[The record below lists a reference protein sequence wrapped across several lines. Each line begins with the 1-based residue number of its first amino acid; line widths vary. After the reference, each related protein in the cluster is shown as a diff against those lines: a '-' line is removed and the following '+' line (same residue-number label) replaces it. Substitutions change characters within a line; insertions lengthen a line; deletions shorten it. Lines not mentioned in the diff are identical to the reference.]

1 MIKPVAILSMLI
13 AFAMFGCNNCDECEN
28 PTYNYMMQLYDVQE
42 TPAERQVS
50 LLFQVLEGEG
60 RGVANL
66 TEEDFE
72 VLENGEPIDTEAN
85 KTIDPQSIP
94 SRISTVLL
102 LDVSSS
108 VAGFIDELKEAS
120 MVLIDQKLPNQ
131 TFAVYTFDKELR
143 LVQGFTEDTSLL
155 KNQIAAIPEDNLESS
170 TNLYGAIIEVTN
182 ESLFTWENTYSI
194 DFIEEHNLVVFTDGR
209 HNANPDITLD
219 QALTSVGH
227 KKVYVAALQSSDL
240 REEPLQQIATEGYF
254 LANDVPQVEENFK
267 KVQNRIVNLANSLYY
282 LYYTSPI
289 SDPSPRDNT
298 LEIRIKNNRLGEENA
313 IVTQFNSGGFD

>member
-1 MIKPVAILSMLI
+1 MKPVAILSILI
-13 AFAMFGCNNCDECEN
+13 AFSLSGCNNCDNCEN
-28 PTYNYMMQLYDVQE
+28 PTYNYSMQLYDIQE

-94 SRISTVLL
+94 SQISTVLL

-108 VAGFIDELKEAS
+108 VAGFIDELKAAS

-143 LVQGFTEDTSLL
+143 LVQDFTDDTNLL
-155 KNQIAAIPEDNLESS
+155 KSQISAIPEDNLESS

-182 ESLFTWENTYSI
+182 ETLFTWENTYSI

-209 HNANPDITLD
+209 HNANPDITLE
-219 QALTSVGH
+219 QALTNVGN
-227 KKVYVAALQSSDL
+227 KKVYVAALQSADL

-267 KVQNRIVNLANSLYY
+267 KVQDRIVNLANSLYY

-298 LEIRIKNNRLGEENA
+298 LEVRIKNNRLGEGNT
-313 IVTQFNSGGFD
+313 IITQFNSGGFE

>member
-1 MIKPVAILSMLI
+1 MIRPVAFLSILFAFSM
-13 AFAMFGCNNCDECEN
+13 AGCNNCDDCES
-28 PTYNYMMQLYDVQE
+28 PTYDYSMQLYDVQE
-42 TPAERQVS
+42 TPADRQVS

-66 TEEDFE
+66 TEDDFE

-108 VAGFIDELKEAS
+108 VAGFIDELKAAS

-131 TFAVYTFDKELR
+131 KFAVYAFDKELR
-143 LVQGFTEDTSLL
+143 MVQDFTDDTDLL
-155 KNQIAAIPEDNLESS
+155 KSQIAAIPEENLESS

-182 ESLFTWENTYSI
+182 ESMFKWENTYSI

-219 QALTSVGH
+219 QTLTSVGS
-227 KKVYVAALQSSDL
+227 KKVYIAALQSTDL
-240 REEPLQQIATEGYF
+240 REEPLKEIATEGYF
-254 LANDVPQVEENFK
+254 LATDVPEVEENFK
-267 KVQNRIVNLANSLYY
+267 KVQDRIVGLANSLYY

-289 SDPSPRDNT
+289 SDPSSRDNT
-298 LEIRIKNNRLGEENA
+298 LEIRIKNNRLGEQNI
-313 IVTQFNSGGFD
+313 IVTEFNSMGFE

>member
-1 MIKPVAILSMLI
+1 MNKLPIILSTLI
-13 AFAMFGCNNCDECEN
+13 ALSFFGCNNCDDCEG
-28 PTYNYMMQLYDVQE
+28 PVYNYKMQLHDIQE
-42 TPAERQVS
+42 NAAQRQVN

-66 TEEDFE
+66 TEEDFV
-72 VLENGEPIDTEAN
+72 VLENGEPVDTEAN

-108 VAGFIDELKEAS
+108 VSGFIDELKGAS
-120 MVLIDQKLPNQ
+120 MALIDQKLPNQ
-131 TFAVYTFDKELR
+131 TFAVYAFDKELR
-143 LVQGFTEDTSLL
+143 LVQDFTTNTTLL
-155 KNQIAAIPEDNLESS
+155 KNQIASISEENLESS

-182 ESLFTWENTYSI
+182 ESLFEWENTYSI

-219 QALTSVGH
+219 QALTSVGN
-227 KKVYVAALQSSDL
+227 KKVYVAALQGPDL
-240 REEPLQQIATEGYF
+240 REDPLKQLATEGYF
-254 LANDVPQVEENFK
+254 LATNVPQVEENFK
-267 KVQNRIVNLANSLYY
+267 KVQDRIVNLSNSLYY

-289 SDPSPRDNT
+289 SDPTPRDNT
-298 LEIRIKNNRLGEENA
+298 LEVRIKNNRTGEENK
-313 IVTQFNSGGFD
+313 ILTQFNSGGFE